1 MACKENADKHCKS
14 YPKCDG
20 CGAHTAG
27 NNLIVKHRFAAK
39 TYKDGEYDNAVDLM
53 AHDMV
58 YEHVGNRIWASGEVT
73 DRLHEFEK
81 LGYEPQQLENIIKLY
96 RIYRQAAH
104 SQYGM
109 CSSYQD
115 TDSLATKRNDAI
127 DTLWYLYKLAG
138 DVENAES
145 DDIRSMYPSTLVTKE
160 GFADIYGSSK
170 EFKKLVQDRIER
182 VIKRPASAKKVW
194 VTTSSSIKD
203 DELMKKVKEAMNAV
217 RGGFTYRAPN
227 TFTIDEL
234 HTVPADD
241 GWLRTLPFKVADF
254 DRPNRN
260 GSILKYNHCYMDTL
274 GKVNNVEQD
283 KEGIK
288 MNVIFKN
295 TYDATKVSV
304 VETNK
309 ALPKIKNVMFNNPA
323 TIVFWSDGDKTV
335 VKCQNGEPYD
345 PEKGLAMAISKKALG
360 NGRGYYDEFQKQLG
374 RGRKHSTPEQFNSE
388 VCHIQKLEDLKAA
401 EEDNKTNCS
410 LAADALDYLSKAV
423 NDPKS
428 TKLKMDIA
436 IKEAIH
442 CINAILANY

>member
-1 MACKENADKHCKS
+1 MVCKENAEKDCKS

-20 CGAHTAG
+20 CGAHTKSK
-27 NNLIVKHRFAAK
+27 NFTKV
-39 TYKDGEYDNAVDLM
+39 VDLPGLEKGR
-53 AHDMV
+53 AV
-58 YEHVGNRIWASGEVT
+58 YERDERWDENTITKGAFNAYEYMKGPLV

-81 LGYEPQQLENIIKLY
+81 LGYEPEQLY
-96 RIYRQAAH
+96 RIIHLYRHYRQAAH

-115 TDSLATKRNDAI
+115 TDSLLTKRNDAI
-127 DTLWYLYKLAG
+127 DALWYLYKLAG
-138 DVENAES
+138 DVENAEC

-182 VIKRPASAKKVW
+182 AIKRPASAKKVW

-203 DELMKKVKEAMNAV
+203 DELVKKVKEAMNAI

-260 GSILKYNHCYMDTL
+260 GSMLKYNHCYMDIL

-360 NGRGYYDEFQKQLG
+360 NDNKWYNEFKKQL
-374 RGRKHSTPEQFNSE
+374 KEQPTEAPKNNDAVVATAE
-388 VCHIQKLEDLKAA
+388 KAYLKLSYILDDKKATKA
-401 EEDNKTNCS
+401 DMIDAMETSMGFLGEILDN
-410 LAADALDYLSKAV
+410 
-423 NDPKS
+423 
-428 TKLKMDIA
+428 
-436 IKEAIH
+436 
-442 CINAILANY
+442 